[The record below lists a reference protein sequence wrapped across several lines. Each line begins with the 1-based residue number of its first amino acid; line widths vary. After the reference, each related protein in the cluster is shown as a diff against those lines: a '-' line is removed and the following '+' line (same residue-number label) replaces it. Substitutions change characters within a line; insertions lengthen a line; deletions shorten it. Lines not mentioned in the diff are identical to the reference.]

1 MLSEQAAEGE
11 EPRMQGFSVHTY
23 VRPQSGKQIRFR
35 AGMTVARGRHQ
46 RVRVHTLLLPQ
57 SRLPVVSALPTR
69 CAGRLP
75 PCTASSLLTKGV
87 TTAFAFVRARIKTK
101 KSNLTRLLSP
111 PFQPGARVVFLPVPR
126 APRLL
131 LTKGVTTAFAFVRA
145 RIKAKKSAILEVSAD
160 RFLRRDSEVSHCEIA
175 RTRDGLTRST
185 SCNRLPRPCT
195 Y

>member
-1 MLSEQAAEGE
+1 MCPQPFRVSVPHGQRRMPGWQAARNQGPRSMRGKRLRVMLSEQAAEGE
-11 EPRMQGFSVHTY
+11 EPRMQGFSVRTC
-23 VRPQSGKQIRFR
+23 VRPQSGKRIRFR
-35 AGMTVARGRHQ
+35 SGKTVAQGRNQ

-75 PCTASSLLTKGV
+75 PCTASFLLTKGV

-101 KSNLTRLLSP
+101 KS
-111 PFQPGARVVFLPVPR
+111 
-126 APRLL
+126 
-131 LTKGVTTAFAFVRA
+131 
-145 RIKAKKSAILEVSAD
+145 AILEVSAD
-160 RFLRRDSEVSHCEIA
+160 SFLRRDSEVSHCEIA
-175 RTRDGLTRST
+175 RTRDGITRST